1 MKWTGAAV
9 WDAAIVLSLF
19 LADNS
24 HLVKGKRVL
33 EVGAG
38 LALASVA
45 VAMAGASEVIATD
58 YDEIV
63 LSLARKN
70 LEENVR
76 LCNSCCTHTYTQSLS
91 PPPIYICMYI
101 YIYIHMYMFIS
112 SQVYAN
118 AGSRDG
124 KDRQCNCT
132 ASSVGFTECC

>member
-63 LSLARKN
+63 LGLARTN

-76 LCNSCCTHTYTQSLS
+76 LCNSCFTHTYT
-91 PPPIYICMYI
+91 
-101 YIYIHMYMFIS
+101 
-112 SQVYAN
+112 
-118 AGSRDG
+118 
-124 KDRQCNCT
+124 
-132 ASSVGFTECC
+132 